1 MAITRLDQQL
11 GHPLKCLVI
20 FHLLGQP
27 GVDTCFTTSLSAC
40 FAQRVTDAPVHDETA
55 FRDFC

>member
-11 GHPLKCLVI
+11 SHSLHDSAI
-20 FHLLGQP
+20 FNLLGQP
-27 GVDTCFTTSLSAC
+27 GVDTCFATSLSAC